1 MKLVPVSSVVGR
13 CLSKALEF
21 VGICILNSC
30 TAVVV
35 ATSPLSPT
43 TEWEKTFITEGVDRC
58 KYWAFELL
66 SQVRLKFN
74 TIHLLSLA
82 RLQLSIS
89 WIIAMSLCFLLLWL
103 PPPNFFDDTMFVE
116 CILAILFLY
125 MIMRLL
131 WHASLAASISPNKF
145 LYSKL
150 LRDLMV
156 FEREFEINGKYF
168 ICFVLF
174 VFFFFFLVKKKKKAM
189 TALPQFIFPAPSL
202 YYF

>member
-30 TAVVV
+30 TIVVV

-43 TEWEKTFITEGVDRC
+43 TEWEKTFITEGVDRR
-58 KYWAFELL
+58 KHWAFELL
-66 SQVRLKFN
+66 SRVRLRLS
-74 TIHLLSLA
+74 TIRLLSLA
-82 RLQLSIS
+82 HLQLSVS
-89 WIIAMSLCFLLLWL
+89 WIIAIFLCFLLLWL

-125 MIMRLL
+125 MIMHLL
-131 WHASLAASISPNKF
+131 WRASLAASISPNKF

-156 FEREFEINGKYF
+156 FEREFEINCKYF
-168 ICFVLF
+168 LCFVLF
-174 VFFFFFLVKKKKKAM
+174 VFSFFLVQQ
-189 TALPQFIFPAPSL
+189 TNQYCFCGLTTIEL
-202 YYF
+202 